1 MSPLFQ
7 HNKNKIFSY
16 IIMFQISIACLLYF
30 TKTRTGQPA
39 SYNLC
44 TSYFTTSD
52 QMFKPCE
59 MLSSNTSK
67 GSLSHF
73 FSFFLLFF
81 LFFILQ
87 VFSFFASSILS
98 SLYAQMSCS
107 DCSNSPYSS
116 SVPDV
121 SKTKHIGND
130 QSLQQCNYPRLVQ

>member
-7 HNKNKIFSY
+7 HNKNKILSY
-16 IIMFQISIACLLYF
+16 IIMFQISVACLLYF

-52 QMFKPCE
+52 QKFKPCE
-59 MLSSNTSK
+59 MLTSNASK

-73 FSFFLLFF
+73 LSFFLLFF
-81 LFFILQ
+81 LFFLLQ
-87 VFSFFASSILS
+87 VFFFFGSSILS
-98 SLYAQMSCS
+98 CLHVQMSCS
-107 DCSNSPYSS
+107 NCSNSPYSS